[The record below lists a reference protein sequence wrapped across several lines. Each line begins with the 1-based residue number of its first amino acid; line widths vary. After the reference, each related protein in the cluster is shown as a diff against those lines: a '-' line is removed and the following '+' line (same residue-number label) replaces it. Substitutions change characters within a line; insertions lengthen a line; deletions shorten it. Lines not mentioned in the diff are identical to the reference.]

1 MEVNII
7 NACSTNTTYPL
18 AADAPSTSGRSNT
31 SSPLVS
37 DAPSISRSTS
47 NSVSA
52 TNRESSLVDNA
63 TTTSAS
69 KSVRSNSFAQTLP
82 SEILSV
88 NSPLNLLAST
98 ASALLEQNS
107 LSISLDQLVE
117 CLSGHPR
124 ETVQNI
130 YRKALQYI
138 NDPKSISNALGCN
151 PKDRILSSS
160 SAKGKFHHV
169 IAGEKEGDYR
179 CDKICIHWKATKMCS
194 HTIRG

>member
-7 NACSTNTTYPL
+7 NACSAITTYPL
-18 AADAPSTSGRSNT
+18 AADAPSTSGRLNT

-69 KSVRSNSFAQTLP
+69 KSVRSNSFAQTLS
-82 SEILSV
+82 SEILNV

-117 CLSGHPR
+117 CLSYHPR

-130 YRKALQYI
+130 YRKAILLFYFYYFTIYI
-138 NDPKSISNALGCN
+138 FDCLKKVYNWLELG
-151 PKDRILSSS
+151 L
-160 SAKGKFHHV
+160 
-169 IAGEKEGDYR
+169 
-179 CDKICIHWKATKMCS
+179 
-194 HTIRG
+194 